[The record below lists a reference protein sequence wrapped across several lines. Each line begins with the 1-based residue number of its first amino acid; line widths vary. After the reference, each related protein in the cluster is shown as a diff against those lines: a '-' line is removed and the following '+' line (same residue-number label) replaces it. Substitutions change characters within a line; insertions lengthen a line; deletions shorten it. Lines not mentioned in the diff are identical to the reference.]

1 MAQWVNCYGLG
12 CCRGMGSI
20 SGTAQ
25 WVKGLGIA
33 IAAAQVAAVA
43 QIQSLALELPYA
55 THTAK
60 TGNKKRS
67 VSKTNF
73 KHSRLISDTTPLVA
87 NIYFIFFLVFVE

>member
-43 QIQSLALELPYA
+43 QIQSLAWELSYA
-55 THTAK
+55 T
-60 TGNKKRS
+60 GVVIKKKKGE
-67 VSKTNF
+67 VW
-73 KHSRLISDTTPLVA
+73 
-87 NIYFIFFLVFVE
+87 